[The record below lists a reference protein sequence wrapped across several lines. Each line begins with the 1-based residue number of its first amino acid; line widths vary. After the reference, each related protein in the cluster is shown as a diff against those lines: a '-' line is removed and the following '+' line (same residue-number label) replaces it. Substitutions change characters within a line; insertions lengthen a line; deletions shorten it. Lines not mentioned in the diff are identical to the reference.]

1 MEERKITN
9 IKLIDGNGKI
19 EVEITKTIKEKVI
32 LDQNKLLELTQGN
45 QIKSSI
51 NSKDGIFGE
60 IKSNYPETTYNKVR
74 YDDIDAVVYANNGLI
89 EPLSVNY
96 QPIKLK
102 IK

>member
-9 IKLIDGNGKI
+9 IKLIDSESI

-32 LDQNKLLELTQGN
+32 LNQDQLLNLTSGN
-45 QIKSSI
+45 QMKSSI

-60 IKSNYPETTYNKVR
+60 IKSSYPKTTYDKDR

>member
-19 EVEITKTIKEKVI
+19 EVEITKTIKEKAI

-51 NSKDGIFGE
+51 NSKDGISGE
-60 IKSNYPETTYNKVR
+60 IKSNYPKITYDKVR
-74 YDDIDAVVYANNGLI
+74 YDDIDAAVYANNRLR